1 LDGRDEGDRP
11 PPGAAAA
18 FQYWSAPA
26 GDKADPRDPWFRLEV
41 ESVRGMLD
49 TRLLHTLRLLPPGGR
64 GAAPGWRLATAL
76 EAGPVRAGVE
86 ALEAEWPAPGQSAG
100 ERGPRRLSAVAS
112 TKEDPSG
119 RRTRFQLASESL
131 KPFRLE
137 LEAQPGEAARGEP
150 FAAAAGSPHP
160 SA

>member
-1 LDGRDEGDRP
+1 APWQFDR
-11 PPGAAAA
+11 
-18 FQYWSAPA
+18 
-26 GDKADPRDPWFRLEV
+26 
-41 ESVRGMLD
+41 
-49 TRLLHTLRLLPPGGR
+49 
-64 GAAPGWRLATAL
+64 
-76 EAGPVRAGVE
+76 
-86 ALEAEWPAPGQSAG
+86 
-100 ERGPRRLSAVAS
+100 ERGPRPLSAVAS

-160 SA
+160 SAVVPLPRPRATSDRGEHLVPLLAPDDRDLRVPQPANPELELVSQETHKVVWRAARFPRQVAVAWRAYRPDLRADGVVDVTLAPGRVAV